1 MDTHWSSFDVPVWRR
16 HERLWDGCGSAID
29 LRTVRLKLISK
40 VRLKPD
46 MTDVTRIGNVIAP
59 RFTMDESKSTDVPDL
74 TRGIAVT
81 DLGKTGKVVGKVGDA
96 EVLVVKQGEECFAIG
111 AHCTHYK
118 GPLVDGLVVGDTVR
132 CPWHHACFSLRTGEP
147 LRPPA
152 LDPVPR
158 WRVEQTNGRIVVRE
172 KLPDFEPGRSTATE
186 KPSWPES
193 VVIVGGGAAGLVA
206 ADVLRRNGYDRPIT
220 MLSTDD
226 SAPPD
231 RPNLSKDYLAGTAEE
246 DWIPLK
252 SEEFY
257 RENHI
262 DLVLNTRVAA
272 LDVKA
277 RRVRLEDGRE
287 HSYGALLLATGAE
300 PVRLNVPGADQ
311 PHVHYLRSF
320 ADSKALV
327 AAASSAKRAVV
338 VGASFIG
345 LEVAASLRTRGLDVH
360 VVAPEQVP
368 MERVMGPDVGRFI
381 QRLHESHGVAFH
393 LGRTV
398 SRIDGR
404 HGHPE
409 RSKHPRW
416 RHRRGRHRRQAASR
430 TGAAG

>member
-1 MDTHWSSFDVPVWRR
+1 MDQP
-16 HERLWDGCGSAID
+16 
-29 LRTVRLKLISK
+29 K
-40 VRLKPD
+40 
-46 MTDVTRIGNVIAP
+46 TDDA
-59 RFTMDESKSTDVPDL
+59 PDL
-74 TRGIAVT
+74 TRGISLR
-81 DLGKTGKVVGKVGDA
+81 DFGDKKMIVGKVGDA

-172 KLPDFEPGRSTATE
+172 KLPDVEPGRSTASE
-186 KPSWPES
+186 KQSWPES

-220 MLSTDD
+220 MLSSDD

-262 DLVLNTRVAA
+262 DLVLNARVAA
-272 LDVKA
+272 LDLKA
-277 RRVRLEDGRE
+277 KRLWLEDGRE
-287 HSYGALLLATGAE
+287 RSYGGLLLATGAE
-300 PVRLNVPGADQ
+300 P
-311 PHVHYLRSF
+311 
-320 ADSKALV
+320 
-327 AAASSAKRAVV
+327 
-338 VGASFIG
+338 
-345 LEVAASLRTRGLDVH
+345 
-360 VVAPEQVP
+360 
-368 MERVMGPDVGRFI
+368 
-381 QRLHESHGVAFH
+381 
-393 LGRTV
+393 
-398 SRIDGR
+398 
-404 HGHPE
+404 
-409 RSKHPRW
+409 
-416 RHRRGRHRRQAASR
+416 
-430 TGAAG
+430 